1 MTIKQWINLPKKP
14 IFKDSDIDSVDRC
27 GALTVEVE
35 VDKADIAISYK
46 AKISPVGSDNVTYNA
61 AELLRNSKFKMDKG
75 ILGIVDEKTIKIEGI
90 KLPPA
95 GGNKYKIEVQDAAGN
110 VVSTSVEVETIR
122 KLYYQKISMQTGSNT
137 VPSYSLSSLES
148 DSLQHHIEIVSKGSE
163 AKIPYLKTV
172 MMQDS
177 GHNLTPFGASVSNAF
192 NIDNELKKMGV
203 AVVYSDYLA
212 DKGNDTFTGIIM
224 LGSNGGGVKAQL
236 TSTHLIV
243 EGTNFLWHG
252 LDDTEDLNKEF
263 FIDGAVQYK
272 DASNSGNNLTYLINR
287 SDVDV
292 NGAAYF
298 SHGGYFKIQILIQP
312 GTTLELMSKKSNGII
327 EAVVDVNIA
336 DGWTNGF
343 SWPYSNTTKI
353 ITCARRVEWEDMPTN
368 TREYTWVHEIGH
380 RFGMVA
386 YGDKSYSNN
395 SNFIIKKHL
404 PDSPSTIYGEN
415 RGVNDKKHRGPHCEK
430 GATFSNQT
438 NTWSGSPGCVM
449 FGANSIGSN
458 HAPNSY
464 CAECKPIVR
473 KLDLSE

>member
-212 DKGNDTFTGIIM
+212 DKGNDTFTGII
-224 LGSNGGGVKAQL
+224 A
-236 TSTHLIV
+236 LIV
-243 EGTNFLWHG
+243 K
-252 LDDTEDLNKEF
+252 KELLLV
-263 FIDGAVQYK
+263 I
-272 DASNSGNNLTYLINR
+272 
-287 SDVDV
+287 
-292 NGAAYF
+292 
-298 SHGGYFKIQILIQP
+298 
-312 GTTLELMSKKSNGII
+312 
-327 EAVVDVNIA
+327 
-336 DGWTNGF
+336 
-343 SWPYSNTTKI
+343 
-353 ITCARRVEWEDMPTN
+353 
-368 TREYTWVHEIGH
+368 
-380 RFGMVA
+380 
-386 YGDKSYSNN
+386 
-395 SNFIIKKHL
+395 
-404 PDSPSTIYGEN
+404 
-415 RGVNDKKHRGPHCEK
+415 
-430 GATFSNQT
+430 
-438 NTWSGSPGCVM
+438 
-449 FGANSIGSN
+449 
-458 HAPNSY
+458 
-464 CAECKPIVR
+464 KPIPGQVH
-473 KLDLSE
+473 LDV